1 MAIKDGAT
9 LVINTGNYFMAEV
22 GTAAPAD
29 LLQPGAE
36 WENVGHTSLEDILAL
51 TSEGGEA
58 TTLGTLQAPQLRM
71 AYSNRSETMRVVL
84 QQFDGPSLKLFFGS
98 NMKATAE
105 DARFH
110 GVPSKP
116 NATKAAF
123 MAIYIDGANVFAL
136 WAPSVEVLRGDDFEI
151 SDTESL
157 VGLPLDIKPMFYTP
171 SGSQTANAWTWALTP
186 IEPAP
191 DATGA
196 TAGNPGSFTPNGA
209 AAPNNL
215 TVLDDVVAS
224 PTTAWTTGQHVVLG
238 NGTKAH
244 WNGTA
249 WAAGEA

>member
-1 MAIKDGAT
+1 MLAGNAT
-9 LVINTGNYFMAEV
+9 LVVNHGNYFLAPV
-22 GTAAPAD
+22 GTKPPTD
-29 LLQPGAE
+29 LLNPTSP
-36 WENVGHTSLEDILAL
+36 WENMGHTSLEDILAL

-98 NMKATAE
+98 NMQATSD

-110 GVPSKP
+110 GVPSTP

-171 SGSQTANAWTWALTP
+171 TGSQIANAWTWALTP

-215 TVLDDVVAS
+215 TVMDDVVAS

-238 NGTKAH
+238 NNTFAH
-244 WNGTA
+244 WTGTA
-249 WAAGEA
+249 WAAGKA